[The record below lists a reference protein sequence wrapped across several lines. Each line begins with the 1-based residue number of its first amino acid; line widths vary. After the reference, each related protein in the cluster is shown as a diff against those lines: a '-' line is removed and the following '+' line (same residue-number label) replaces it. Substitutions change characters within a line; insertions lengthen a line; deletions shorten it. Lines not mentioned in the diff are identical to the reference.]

1 MTDVPRWLNF
11 ARLMRLPNVFTAF
24 ADVAL
29 AGCAAGVV
37 TGRPLAFALLLLA
50 SGGLY
55 LGGMVWNDVFDIDE
69 DRKARPFRPL
79 PSGTI
84 RMRTAVLLAVALT
97 VAGVGFAA
105 LADGPTSPTLVI
117 AAALAGLVVLY
128 DGVLKHY
135 WIGPIGMGGCRFL
148 NVLMGGYAFFPDGT
162 PELLPWHLAAVV
174 GVYIIGVTWFAR
186 TEEGASRRNHLIG
199 AAVVMLVAVGLA
211 VAVPVHFKP
220 GTTPWYFPYCV
231 AGFAL
236 FVAGPVLAAIRLP
249 EPRRVQAGVKRCIF
263 GLVVLDAALA
273 TAFVGWPGLLIV
285 LLLLPATWVGKK
297 VYST

>member
-1 MTDVPRWLNF
+1 MTDSRFLSF

-24 ADVAL
+24 ADIAL

-50 SGGLY
+50 SGCLY
-55 LGGMVWNDVFDIDE
+55 LGGMVWNDVFDIEE

-79 PSGTI
+79 PSGQI
-84 RMRTAVLLAVALT
+84 RTRTAVLLAVALT
-97 VAGVGFAA
+97 AAGVGFAL
-105 LADGPTSPTLVI
+105 LADGPTSATARI
-117 AAALAGLVVLY
+117 AAALAVLIVLY

-135 WIGPIGMGGCRFL
+135 WIGPISMGGCRFL

-174 GVYIIGVTWFAR
+174 GVYIAGVTWFAR
-186 TEEGASRRNHLIG
+186 TEEGASKKRHLIG
-199 AAVVMLVAVGLA
+199 AAAVMMVAVGLA
-211 VAVPVHFKP
+211 VAVPVHFTA
-220 GTTPWYFPYCV
+220 GATPWYFPYCV
-231 AGFAL
+231 AAFGF
-236 FVAGPVLAAIRLP
+236 FVAGPVVAAIRQP
-249 EPRRVQAGVKRCIF
+249 VPKRVQAGVKRGIF

-285 LLLLPATWVGKK
+285 LLLLPGMWLGKK